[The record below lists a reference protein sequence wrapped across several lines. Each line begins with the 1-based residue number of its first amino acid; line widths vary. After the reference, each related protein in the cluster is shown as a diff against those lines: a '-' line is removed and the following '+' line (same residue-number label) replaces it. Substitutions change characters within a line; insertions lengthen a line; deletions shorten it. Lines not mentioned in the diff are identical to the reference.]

1 MQFKVSFDD
10 GRTLEITPT
19 PGDLVRFER
28 QYGFAVSKI
37 EHDPRMEYVMY
48 LSWVALKR
56 TGEYTDDFE
65 VFLDH
70 IVQSEEA
77 AVVPPATPPV

>member
-10 GRTLEITPT
+10 GRTVEVTPT

-37 EHDPRMEYVMY
+37 DDDPRMEYVMF
-48 LSWVALKR
+48 LSWTALKR
-56 TGEYTDDFE
+56 TGEFADDFE
-65 VFLDH
+65 AFLDH
-70 IVQSEEA
+70 VALTEEA
-77 AVVPPATPPV
+77 APVPPATPPV